1 VFAEVNNNPPTKF
14 GINSVDG
21 YSQSKAVLTT
31 TSEHVRDIPSS
42 STNLPKSKRK
52 ISDIRHEQTQV
63 TEDSFSISDDDQM
76 SSGEENYVSE
86 SDDENGWEDD
96 TTYVP
101 TLTPHQGTLNV

>member
-1 VFAEVNNNPPTKF
+1 L
-14 GINSVDG
+14 DG
-21 YSQSKAVLTT
+21 YSQSQAVLTT
-31 TSEHVRDIPSS
+31 TSEHVPDIPSS

-76 SSGEENYVSE
+76 SSGEENYISE